1 MDSNIK
7 PSKFAG
13 CDISAL
19 KEILRNIDKNDDP
32 EFYDE
37 INTLIIGKEFGEMSD
52 DINEENGFTNESAEP
67 TATQIPEPANDE
79 EEFHMGVY
87 NGYDI
92 RELKSLLRKT
102 SKKEKPKFYDAL
114 QTLIVT
120 REFGNMSKSVG
131 RVAPPD
137 NNPLRGGSGGFTASR
152 SNRRV
157 GGSGLYN
164 R

>member
-1 MDSNIK
+1 MDNIK

-13 CDISAL
+13 CDITAL
-19 KEILRNIDKNDDP
+19 REILRNIDKDDDP

-37 INTLIIGKEFGEMSD
+37 INTLIIGKEFGEMS
-52 DINEENGFTNESAEP
+52 ENLQERDGFTNEPEETVAVNPP
-67 TATQIPEPANDE
+67 TPEDDE
-79 EEFHMGVY
+79 EEFHMGIY

-92 RELKSLLRKT
+92 RELKALLRKT
-102 SKKEKPKFYDAL
+102 SKKQQPKFYDAL

-131 RVAPPD
+131 RVAPPSS
-137 NNPLRGGSGGFTASR
+137 NSGGGGFTANR